1 MTVSIRS
8 NSNVAGPI
16 FAQQISFLQAHYYA
30 FLSTAPPHP
39 SSSYHL
45 PRQHPFQMRQQLMC
59 FHPFFWYCILFL
71 NIYHGDS
78 TFLLVQSSYWLYQSV
93 SEYAGLVIFLVEGM
107 IVGNGGHALPQSW
120 SRLGPGMHQH
130 KTNLSKPTFVGL
142 PKAFGLDMS
151 NAKSSSSSSS
161 SNCCWLQYFLDTSIN
176 YHSSNASEVGA
187 LANK

>member
-1 MTVSIRS
+1 
-8 NSNVAGPI
+8 
-16 FAQQISFLQAHYYA
+16 
-30 FLSTAPPHP
+30 
-39 SSSYHL
+39 
-45 PRQHPFQMRQQLMC
+45 
-59 FHPFFWYCILFL
+59 
-71 NIYHGDS
+71 
-78 TFLLVQSSYWLYQSV
+78 
-93 SEYAGLVIFLVEGM
+93 VIFLVEGM

-130 KTNLSKPTFVGL
+130 KTNLSEPTFVGL

-187 LANK
+187 LANKKVMTSSTQKAHKNVPVLLEKNTSNSTYKLLQGRPLAIFNPGLLLN